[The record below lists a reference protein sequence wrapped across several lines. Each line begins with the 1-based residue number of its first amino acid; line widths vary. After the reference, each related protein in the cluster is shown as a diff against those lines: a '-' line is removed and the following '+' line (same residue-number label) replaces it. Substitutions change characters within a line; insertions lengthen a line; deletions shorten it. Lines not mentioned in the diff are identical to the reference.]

1 MPELEHLVHIIRQ
14 NALNYPYSTAM
25 RYREHQQWLEISWQ
39 SLLQQTEQL
48 STALLTFGIQ
58 VQQCCGIFASNHPR
72 WSLAD
77 LAILQIRS
85 ISTPI
90 YTNCS
95 QQQLQQIV
103 EEAQIRLLFVGNL
116 AQYEMAC
123 QIFAQCSSLTCIVSL
138 FDDVTLDMYIPSLH
152 WSEFITS
159 GGSDQQG
166 QLQERLEQQTL
177 QDLITI
183 IFTSGTTG
191 KSKGVK
197 ISYRNIAAQIN
208 GHNHRLSLRMGDHS
222 LCFLPL
228 AHIFERAWSY
238 YVLYKAGCNNYLDNP
253 QHIKQAMLEVQ
264 PHVMAAV
271 PRFFEKIYGQIFYQ
285 LENSS
290 PTKQYIFH
298 WALAIGQK
306 ISKNKQRGI
315 KNKLIINIQ
324 AALAQR
330 LVFKK
335 LQAIFGGNIKFLPC
349 GGAKLNPDIA
359 LFFQAIG
366 INIKVGYG
374 LTESTATV
382 SCWQDQHFAADSV
395 GSLMP
400 NVEIK
405 IASNN
410 EILLRGP
417 MITDGYWQQP
427 KLNEQCFDTE
437 GYFKTGDAGYL
448 DQHNNLFITERIK
461 DMLKTSVGEYISPQ
475 QIENIFSKDQL
486 IEQIFVIAEGRPF
499 VSALIVPNLE
509 TLYIW
514 ANQQGIPLLEDKNLI
529 THDKVIHL
537 FQKKLTMLQRPLA
550 EHEKIKKFTLIA
562 KAFSIEQQQMTPTLK
577 LRRQPIEQHYA
588 NIIKKMYQ

>member
-335 LQAIFGGNIKFLPC
+335 LQAIFGGDI
-349 GGAKLNPDIA
+349 LNPDIA
-359 LFFQAIG
+359 LSF
-366 INIKVGYG
+366 K
-374 LTESTATV
+374 
-382 SCWQDQHFAADSV
+382 
-395 GSLMP
+395 
-400 NVEIK
+400 
-405 IASNN
+405 
-410 EILLRGP
+410 LLV
-417 MITDGYWQQP
+417 
-427 KLNEQCFDTE
+427 L
-437 GYFKTGDAGYL
+437 
-448 DQHNNLFITERIK
+448 
-461 DMLKTSVGEYISPQ
+461 IS
-475 QIENIFSKDQL
+475 KW
-486 IEQIFVIAEGRPF
+486 V
-499 VSALIVPNLE
+499 
-509 TLYIW
+509 
-514 ANQQGIPLLEDKNLI
+514 
-529 THDKVIHL
+529 
-537 FQKKLTMLQRPLA
+537 
-550 EHEKIKKFTLIA
+550 
-562 KAFSIEQQQMTPTLK
+562 
-577 LRRQPIEQHYA
+577 
-588 NIIKKMYQ
+588 MY